1 MVRNVR
7 VKIASATALLV
18 SWDALYVSYLSHY
31 TIYYRAKKFN
41 MIFDEFTK
49 EVLSTSTRDIVNIR
63 ELTEGMQ
70 HHFQVTASLK
80 IDGETYEGEKSVPD
94 MKMFGKALIHI
105 HMSFLDTV
113 MILV

>member
-7 VKIASATALLV
+7 VKIASATTLLV
-18 SWDALYVSYLSHY
+18 SWDALNVSYLSHY
-31 TIYYRAKKFN
+31 TIHYRAKKFN

-49 EVLSTSTRDIVNIR
+49 EVLSTSTRGIVDIR

-80 IDGETYEGEKSVPD
+80 IDGEMYEGEKSVPD
-94 MKMFGKALIHI
+94 MKMFGMA
-105 HMSFLDTV
+105 
-113 MILV
+113 